1 MSSIQVVKTKA
12 SLVKVVTAASATLA
26 IATTKT
32 LQLNLG
38 KVAAGTLVVQTVKG
52 PTGTHTLS
60 SAKVKVA
67 GSVLSPVLKFTT
79 PGTYV
84 STITI
89 GKIKRIVT
97 IKVTK

>member
-1 MSSIQVVKTKA
+1 M
-12 SLVKVVTAASATLA
+12 
-26 IATTKT
+26 
-32 LQLNLG
+32 
-38 KVAAGTLVVQTVKG
+38 
-52 PTGTHTLS
+52 S

-84 STITI
+84 YTITI